1 MRRIALA
8 LVTMSVLLVA
18 VPSSGAEEQSVSDA
32 IRIYTKYNNLR
43 DRLINCRLDRVSPYL
58 SDSRRAGCRRLA
70 RYYVLYT
77 AYGESSDYQVHCRYR
92 THCLASPDL
101 APPADK
107 PIPAGAKV
115 YRY

>member
-18 VPSSGAEEQSVSDA
+18 VPSSGAEERSVSDA

-43 DRLINCRLDRVSPYL
+43 DRLINCRIDRIQHQM
-58 SDSRRAGCRRLA
+58 SDERRAGCRRLA

-92 THCLASPDL
+92 THCLPTPDL
-101 APPADK
+101 APPANK
-107 PIPAGAKV
+107 PMPAGAKV